1 MKETFCYVEYR
12 KLPFRGKDEK
22 PLLVKLDD
30 PILKT
35 GGFRSVYQVNEEG
48 KKWIEER
55 GSVGGFG
62 DSGIPIWSPQL
73 FVDFDDCY
81 EDAEYLRGLL
91 LHDGISFQM
100 YDSGNRSIHFHI
112 DREIDP
118 SIDVPYS
125 DKEYIK
131 TIVPRADLSLYSHMH
146 PFRLEGTIHE
156 KTTKPKV
163 LIDSFGG
170 ISLRIPNLCKPDYS
184 ILKSKAAQVSIFED
198 PLIMGLSRGFREGQ
212 RYKNTL
218 VLAYKLKE
226 RGETP
231 GMVKGWV
238 HNVNMLSFPPLPE
251 ERLNRIFRSVLNG
264 SGNDE

>member
-1 MKETFCYVEYR
+1 MNEQFCYVEYR

-30 PILKT
+30 PILQT
-35 GGFRSVYQVNEEG
+35 GGFCSVYQVNEEG

-62 DSGIPIWSPQL
+62 ESGIPVWSPLL
-73 FVDFDDCY
+73 FVDFDDCP

-91 LHDGISFQM
+91 LHDGIAFQM
-100 YDSGNRSIHFHI
+100 FDSGNRSIHFHI
-112 DREIDP
+112 AREITP

-125 DKEYIK
+125 DKEYIR
-131 TIVPRADLSLYSHMH
+131 TVVPKADLSLYSAMH
-146 PFRLEGTIHE
+146 PFRLTGTIHE
-156 KTTKPKV
+156 KTNRPKI
-163 LIDSFGG
+163 LIDSFDGNPLSIPI
-170 ISLRIPNLCKPDYS
+170 ISKPDYTETKLRAAS
-184 ILKSKAAQVSIFED
+184 ISIFED
-198 PLIMGLSRGFREGQ
+198 PLVMGLSRGFREGQ

-238 HNVNMLSFPPLPE
+238 RNVNKLSFPPLPE

-264 SGNDE
+264 SSEDE